1 MLHLLNTQAYIQDV
15 SIGFCSTFAI
25 INLRKVIAQFVLH
38 HSTLLSMFAGS
49 WGGGGGGG
57 GGNLV

>member
-1 MLHLLNTQAYIQDV
+1 MQDV

-25 INLRKVIAQFVLH
+25 INLRKVTAQFVLH
-38 HSTLLSMFAGS
+38 HSTLLSMFTGS
-49 WGGGGGGG
+49 WEEGG